1 MTTHQASPASS
12 AGGHPTGSPGRERYR
27 ILVVDDDEDIRTL
40 LEHTLTHAQEFDAE
54 VALAED
60 ARQGVAQLQKGTY
73 DLVLSD
79 QIMPEENGIAFL
91 MEVKER
97 WPQTLRMLITAH
109 TNLGS
114 VLRAVNLAQV
124 HGYIEK
130 PFDPLEVNRTIYEAL
145 ARRQSRERAQVINVS
160 SVQEA
165 LKLVEDFSSRLTGT
179 SSGVV
184 RVGLTLAFD
193 SPVDFN
199 RFTFEL
205 MQARGHSIG
214 DVHVFE
220 GRYHVTV
227 LLQPPAS

>member
-1 MTTHQASPASS
+1 MVPESHAPPRGEARI
-12 AGGHPTGSPGRERYR
+12 GSPPREHYR

-40 LEHTLTHAQEFDAE
+40 LEHTLTHAQEFE
-54 VALAED
+54 SEIALAED
-60 ARQGVAQLQKGTY
+60 ARQGIAQLQKGPF

-145 ARRQSRERAQVINVS
+145 ARRQNRERSQVINVA
-160 SVQEA
+160 SVQDA
-165 LKLVEDFSSRLTGT
+165 LKLVEDFSSRLSGTGP
-179 SSGVV
+179 GVV
-184 RVGLTLAFD
+184 RVGLTLAFE

-205 MQARGHSIG
+205 MQSRGHSIG

-227 LLQPPAS
+227 MLQPAGG